1 MALLR
6 QGVEKEHH
14 IMLYSQQLFVF
25 IWAIP
30 RVILPT
36 IICFFFHAKTQARR
50 LSRELED
57 VVQTRPKRS
66 GNHHYIMVTYDCL
79 TSEQLTTQIT
89 VCQVSAMIHWCG
101 NVWWIR
107 LKQAQNGWKFTG
119 QIKDERKGNS
129 LGLSHLISNM
139 YMAILYA
146 IWISSA
152 NSEECYSI

>member
-6 QGVEKEHH
+6 QGVDKEHH
-14 IMLYSQQLFVF
+14 ISGAVGFHLSNSTANSAHNYLLLVSRQNPSSASFKRTWGCCSNATQTFWKPSLHNGNLRLPHLRAIDHPNYSV
-25 IWAIP
+25 
-30 RVILPT
+30 
-36 IICFFFHAKTQARR
+36 
-50 LSRELED
+50 
-57 VVQTRPKRS
+57 S
-66 GNHHYIMVTYDCL
+66 GFSND
-79 TSEQLTTQIT
+79 
-89 VCQVSAMIHWCG
+89 IHWCG

-129 LGLSHLISNM
+129 LGLSHSISNM